1 MTGYEEYEHVYQL
14 KINYQ
19 NLTESKILF
28 LMKKDLSLTGVMGDV
43 SPLFDIFKFLT
54 STYQV
59 YQALGRRLE
68 FHALPPPAI

>member
-28 LMKKDLSLTGVMGDV
+28 LMKKDLSLMGVMGDV

-54 STYQV
+54 STYHIK
-59 YQALGRRLE
+59 LKLCR
-68 FHALPPPAI
+68 